1 MDTGLLQK
9 FRSNL
14 STQRQHLVGWLSS
27 APGEKKQVQLGTA
40 DEANVRARVQV
51 LDDVIESTHT
61 KTFGRCEVC
70 HESMEPDRLEMD
82 YTCCVCL
89 DHLSSDQKREI
100 ENELQLAAKFQQAL
114 LPQDAPSIP
123 GLDVA
128 AYSRP
133 AAVIGGDYFGFYRF
147 QDGAH
152 GLAIGDAVGHS
163 ISASLLMS
171 NLHAALQ
178 ILVPEHSA
186 PIEVIQR
193 LNHLFHH
200 NINLTNFVTLF
211 LARYEPE
218 NRTLTYSSAG
228 HNPPLLV
235 RARPG
240 AESPGAGDPVT
251 WLKPTGPAIGLVE
264 RFDAGAAQV
273 SLSPGD
279 VLLLYT
285 DGVTEA
291 MDAKQVTFGEGRLAE
306 LVRRRANMP
315 AQELVGAVREG
326 LGAHVRGRPLVDDA
340 TIVVLKAIGS

>member
-1 MDTGLLQK
+1 MKMDTGLLQK

-14 STQRQHLVGWLSS
+14 SAHRQHLVSWLGS
-27 APGEKKQVQLGTA
+27 APEEKKQVQLGST

-51 LDDVIESTHT
+51 LDDALERTRT
-61 KTFGRCEVC
+61 KSFGRCDVC
-70 HESMEPDRLEMD
+70 HEPMEPDRLEMD

-89 DHLSSDQKREI
+89 DHLSSDEKREI

-114 LPQDAPSIP
+114 LPQDAPAIP

-152 GLAIGDAVGHS
+152 GLAIGDAVGHG

-178 ILVPEHSA
+178 ILVPEHNT
-186 PIEVIQR
+186 PVEVIQR

-228 HNPPLLV
+228 HNPPLLG

-240 AESPGAGDPVT
+240 GEDSVA

-264 RFDAGAAQV
+264 DFATGTAQV

-291 MDAKQVTFGEGRLAE
+291 ISARQEPFGDQRLAE
-306 LVRRRANMP
+306 LVRRSAHMS

-326 LGAHVRGRPLVDDA
+326 LGVHVQGHPLADDT
-340 TIVVLKAIGS
+340 TIVALKGIGD